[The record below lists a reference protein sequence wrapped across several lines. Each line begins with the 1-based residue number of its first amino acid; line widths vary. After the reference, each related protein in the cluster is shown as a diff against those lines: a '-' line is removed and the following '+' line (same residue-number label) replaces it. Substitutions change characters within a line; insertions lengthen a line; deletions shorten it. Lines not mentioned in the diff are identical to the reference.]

1 MIRPLVLLTILLFAT
16 SSMAASTSA
25 PKELRDLHFG
35 EALYHAFQGEW
46 FDAVARLDTEL
57 GQFYGLDEPELD
69 SLFSHINHAEFAV
82 GDFELAYRMHRR
94 AGRAITRVIEGRVE
108 ETVRNEAIFRLARI
122 YFQKDQ
128 PENALHAVERIRGS
142 VPPAIRDD
150 VEFLRAQI
158 YMANGR
164 YAEAARLLRE
174 LQGAKSL
181 EGFTTYNLGIA
192 LLREGDTEGGRQQ
205 LNRTGQLSSN
215 NVPTLAIKDKSNLVL
230 GYQLLEENNHHGAKE
245 VLDRVRLNG
254 PFSNRAL
261 LGSGWAD
268 VSGERFER
276 ALVPWSI
283 LAEREITDPAVQ
295 EAILALPYAYGKLA
309 VHGRAAILYARA
321 LEAFGAE
328 VDKLSASI
336 TSIRQGRFLEAL
348 VREEL
353 KQDSNWVVKLRELP
367 ETPETYYLLELM
379 ASHDFQE
386 SLKNYLDLE
395 ELRRKLEVWEGDLYA
410 FEEIIQIRR
419 AYYEPLLPEIDREFR
434 SLDSQM
440 RLRIEQRDR
449 IEQRLRAMLTA
460 PRPDFL
466 ATSQERL
473 IREEITRLERTP
485 GGDGVGIPADLQS
498 RIQRL
503 RGVIDWNIHTEYDH
517 RLTVA
522 HKNLHELNH
531 LIDQLKNQYAAYV
544 RIRQAATQSYE
555 GYDDGIRRQ
564 RLLIT
569 AAREKVRDLM
579 ARQGH
584 LLEVM
589 AVNELARRRERL
601 EEFQVKARFA
611 LADSYDRAARAQGEK
626 RVGQ

>member
-230 GYQLLEENNHHGAKE
+230 GYQLLEENNHQGAKE